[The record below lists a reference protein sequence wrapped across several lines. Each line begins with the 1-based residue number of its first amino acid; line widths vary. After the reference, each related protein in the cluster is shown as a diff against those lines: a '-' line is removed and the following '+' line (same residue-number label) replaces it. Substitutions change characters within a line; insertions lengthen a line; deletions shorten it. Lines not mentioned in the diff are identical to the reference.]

1 MIEKYKL
8 MDENYQDREIKRQ
21 RERYRGKIEFEG
33 ELSKEI
39 DV

>member
-21 RERYRGKIEFEG
+21 RERYRGKREFER